1 MEVYDTHGAIF
12 KPIQVLKLCIYLK
25 IFMKNKKVPLQL
37 NCKEQAWMLESLL
50 NRSQLVF
57 PSGLNVQW
65 KFMKSTSKPRL
76 QCSLW
81 PPIVLRPPIS
91 GRTSRI
97 KLVKMAFICFPMLAF
112 NIWNCICQDDLYC
125 CSTFICNATRCS
137 PLCALHLIWQY
148 IVYCWGKGKNDDDQN
163 IEYDSSV
170 LLEVARDPS
179 RGHQH
184 CASLNILPWCTNG
197 AQNIGPQTAK
207 LNHARW
213 HQVKPMVKINT
224 SVDPFWGAPSTV
236 AWPFSQDPPMNS
248 HG

>member
-1 MEVYDTHGAIF
+1 ME
-12 KPIQVLKLCIYLK
+12 
-25 IFMKNKKVPLQL
+25 
-37 NCKEQAWMLESLL
+37 
-50 NRSQLVF
+50 
-57 PSGLNVQW
+57 
-65 KFMKSTSKPRL
+65 STSKPRL

-91 GRTSRI
+91 GRASRI
-97 KLVKMAFICFPMLAF
+97 KLVKMAFICFSMLAF
-112 NIWNCICQDDLYC
+112 NIWNYICQDDLYC

-197 AQNIGPQTAK
+197 AQNIGTQTAK
-207 LNHARW
+207 LNHAKW

-224 SVDPFWGAPSTV
+224 SVDPLRGPQHCCLAFFTR
-236 AWPFSQDPPMNS
+236 PPHEQSWLIQIVMPC
-248 HG
+248 HTK